1 MWCESWMLLE
11 TFFPV
16 EKGLLAR
23 RPRPWRMLC
32 GTKVKAHSHQYLGNC
47 VRMIFITGCDQKAS
61 SISDGAGARI
71 REMDNCDTYLRR
83 YVCGIRISDVYTRMR
98 CFRASRSYHVEGDNN
113 R

>member
-1 MWCESWMLLE
+1 
-11 TFFPV
+11 
-16 EKGLLAR
+16 
-23 RPRPWRMLC
+23 MLC